1 MRPLA
6 LALLAALVA
15 SGAGAQPFLPTERAA
30 IDLVRSRHTDSL
42 ATVDGTLAYA
52 ERATGGAFTRGG
64 YRVVR
69 RPGEPFARV
78 QICYRLGID
87 PPTCGLDYLVT
98 VNPPHIEPAQR
109 QDGLARDL
117 EHGPR
122 AFLRALAR
130 EADLQRQPAA
140 LRRIEAA
147 LEPDN
152 PYDWR

>member
-6 LALLAALVA
+6 LALLAASVA
-15 SGAGAQPFLPTERAA
+15 SGVHAQPFLPTERAA
-30 IDLVRSRHTDSL
+30 IDLVRTRHTDSL

-64 YRVVR
+64 YRVLR

-78 QICYRLGID
+78 QVCYRLGID

-98 VNPPHIEPAQR
+98 VNPPHVEPAER
-109 QDGLARDL
+109 YDGLARDL

-130 EADLQRQPAA
+130 EAELQRQPQI
-140 LRRIEAA
+140 LRRIQAA
-147 LEPDN
+147 LEPYN

>member
-1 MRPLA
+1 MRRLA
-6 LALLAALVA
+6 LALLAASVA
-15 SGAGAQPFLPTERAA
+15 SGAQAQHFLPTERAA
-30 IDLVRSRHTDSL
+30 IELVRSRHTDSL

-52 ERATGGAFTRGG
+52 ERATGGAFRRGG
-64 YRVVR
+64 YRVLR

-98 VNPPHIEPAQR
+98 VNPPHVEPAER
-109 QDGLARDL
+109 YDGLARDL

-130 EADLQRQPAA
+130 EADLQQQPKI
-140 LRRIEAA
+140 LRRIQGA
-147 LEPDN
+147 LEPYN

>member
-1 MRPLA
+1 MRRLA
-6 LALLAALVA
+6 PALVA
-15 SGAGAQPFLPTERAA
+15 AVVTSGVHAQPFLPTERAA
-30 IDLVRSRHTDSL
+30 IELVRSRHTDSL

-52 ERATGGAFTRGG
+52 ERVTDGAFTRGG

-87 PPTCGLDYLVT
+87 RPTCGLDYLVT
-98 VNPPHIEPAQR
+98 VNPPHVEPAER
-109 QDGLARDL
+109 YDGLARDL

-130 EADLQRQPAA
+130 EADLQHQPAI

-147 LEPDN
+147 LEPFN

>member
-6 LALLAALVA
+6 LALLAASVT

-109 QDGLARDL
+109 HDGLARDL

>member
-1 MRPLA
+1 MRRLA
-6 LALLAALVA
+6 LALLAASVA
-15 SGAGAQPFLPTERAA
+15 SGAQAQRFLPTERAA

-52 ERATGGAFTRGG
+52 ERATGGAFRRGG

-98 VNPPHIEPAQR
+98 VNPPHVEPAER
-109 QDGLARDL
+109 YDGLARDL

-130 EADLQRQPAA
+130 EADLQRQPQI
-140 LRRIEAA
+140 LRRIQAA
-147 LEPDN
+147 LEPYN

>member
-1 MRPLA
+1 MRRLA
-6 LALLAALVA
+6 LVLLIASAA
-15 SGAGAQPFLPTERAA
+15 SGADAQPFLPTERAA
-30 IDLVRSRHTDSL
+30 IDLVRTRQTESL
-42 ATVDGTLAYA
+42 ATVDRILAYA

-87 PPTCGLDYLVT
+87 PPTCGLDYRVT
-98 VNPPHIEPAQR
+98 VDPPHVEPAER
-109 QDGLARDL
+109 YDGLARDL

-140 LRRIEAA
+140 LRQIRAA
-147 LEPDN
+147 LEPYD